1 MMFPIQSVRLINLN
15 IPDDNYDIAM
25 TNDYYRFDS
34 LDSLITL
41 ANGGGKSSLILL
53 LSQVFKPNARRGNRR
68 LKDYVPEQGYSV
80 IAVELNQG
88 QQFTTLNLV
97 ARKKFL
103 IDLEGETTDSLE
115 YFLFIS
121 EYDSN
126 DCSGHNP
133 LTLPFFKDKQY
144 KQQTPYEELET
155 IVKKKPEYFR
165 HYKQNEVRKYM
176 AYLEERF
183 HNVAAWADTIWKIN
197 SAEGGASSLFSGS
210 KTDADALISSQAV
223 IRDHLIPIIESKN
236 QINADEIEKQVATI
250 ARLYANQYENQLKRD
265 RLNKVCEQIQ
275 HEFLEKTTDA
285 QILTAKLNQA
295 ASAYEEATTPLNPL
309 KKYHEQQLDALTA
322 KQLELKKQFSETY
335 ILKQSNKVWLLK
347 EEVEQLQGDICKG
360 EMLVSDLKEKQCRT
374 EHEIIIQEATQRF
387 QEYVTAKEA
396 VRLKQEAIEVKK
408 MNNREKSLKITE
420 IQQTLAT
427 AAHIKYQ
434 KVKSDLNGINHA
446 SEELGKELAEIE
458 ENYTFT
464 YGEITKQEA
473 QQDSLKEQL
482 KGLKEAMAKK
492 WESLSFDTKDITGNQ
507 QTLIDE
513 QEELDCYLENC
524 QEEIAKHEK
533 SKEGAEE
540 DLKHITSNYDK
551 LEATIASR
559 EEELAQ
565 AKEKRKSY
573 LIQLSKILS
582 HAVAFNISDKDIQ
595 IHVNEKLAQWDREAS
610 ALNKELYLIEQNL
623 TAKRGVVVP
632 NELEEWL
639 SSNQITYVQGI
650 DYLNERASK
659 EEQANLIQSYPMLP
673 YSLVLA
679 NPKDLERIKECPLQ
693 LDNDF
698 LLTFMKD
705 PDHYLGRPEV
715 TWWGIGSY
723 KVEALDPAFWEK
735 RRQQLEEQAED
746 KKIQIE
752 ESKEKEINLHRIHS
766 ALDGYSIKS
775 IERRETELE
784 RLLIKE
790 NGLNTKKHLQESIL
804 GEIEGLLLEYRQ
816 RKESTLERLQ
826 EIEEQLKILKSL
838 AEDTE
843 KQQVIFSQVEQI
855 KSILIQK
862 NNDLEKYRQLRK
874 EGKNK
879 RNYLIKQREEVSR
892 AHFEV
897 EGFFSKYEIYLPK
910 IALEIE
916 EFINLEE
923 LEQHLEQLQAEVDLT
938 QLEEELARLNQS
950 LTKAFDTFKELEIE
964 EAICTNVTYSYAT
977 LKHLKGTLQSL
988 REEYNLAT
996 NKLAANE
1003 SILKIKQSQFE
1014 KEEEDLQEKIS
1025 THNQTYGEYKQ
1036 AKTLTNDELR
1046 EAQNFLRGA
1055 LREIESELGKTTEND
1070 NQLRLAIQAQLK
1082 QKHFDMNNLRNEMNE
1097 TQLAQI
1103 QVLDFLKE
1111 LEDKQEKYEHQRD
1124 LLKDALNKWG
1134 KALKQAWNMSQEE
1147 LNALPKGLR
1156 NQKES
1161 LMDLDMNNYLA
1172 VIEIHQT
1179 MIARLEEA
1187 IKNEEGKLKEADNQL
1202 QNFSEYLSIECQEV
1216 YDQLKLFDRGLNIEI
1231 QGKNQEILRLDVP
1244 LVCRPEQFESAIQ
1257 EYVKLF
1263 VMDLSHLMQG
1273 EMTAKISETTEA
1285 KKTVENKIKNFR
1297 LGVILAQVI
1306 DFDRTTLK
1314 VLKVSNLDHNLILWE
1329 NDNSGGQG
1337 SLKALILIFAIFKYL
1352 NNDKNGTTIL
1362 LDNPFGKMSS
1372 YDLVDIM
1379 FKTAKRLKIKLICF
1393 TGIKEQHIQQQFKV
1407 HYKLSHVPT
1416 TTRGLARM
1424 RVERQGEERDVSR
1437 FERGYYSKEKVPS
1450 RRIIQ
1455 ESLNL

>member
-1 MMFPIQSVRLINLN
+1 MMLPIQSVRLINLN

-25 TNDYYRFDS
+25 TNDYYQFDS
-34 LDSLITL
+34 SDSLITL

-68 LKDYVPEQGYSV
+68 LKDYVPDKGYSV
-80 IAVELNQG
+80 ISVELNQG
-88 QQFTTLNLV
+88 QQLTTLNLV

-103 IDLEGETTDSLE
+103 TDSEGETTDALE

-121 EYDSN
+121 EYDAN
-126 DCSGHNP
+126 DCFGHNP
-133 LTLPFFKDKQY
+133 ITLPFFKDTQY
-144 KQQTPYEELET
+144 KQQTQYEELEE

-210 KTDADALISSQAV
+210 KTDADSLISSQAV

-236 QINADEIEKQVATI
+236 QINADEIEKQAASI
-250 ARLYANQYENQLKRD
+250 ARLYANQYENQLKRV

-285 QILTAKLNQA
+285 QTLTANLNQA
-295 ASAYEEATTPLNPL
+295 TSEYEEAAAPLNPL
-309 KKYHEQQLDALTA
+309 KKYHEQQLNALTA
-322 KQLELKKQFSETY
+322 KRSELKKQLSETD
-335 ILKQSNKVWLLK
+335 ILKQSNKVSQLK
-347 EEVEQLQGDICKG
+347 QEVKQLQDDIFKG
-360 EMLVSDLKEKQCRT
+360 ETLVSDLEEKQGRT
-374 EHEIIIQEATQRF
+374 EQEITIQEATQKF
-387 QEYVTAKEA
+387 EDYVAAKEA
-396 VRLKQEAIEVKK
+396 VRLKQEAIEIKK

-434 KVKSDLNGINHA
+434 KVGKELSSIDHA
-446 SEELGKELAEIE
+446 REVLGKELAEIE
-458 ENYTFT
+458 KKYTLT
-464 YGEITKQEA
+464 YGEIKEQKA
-473 QQDSLKEQL
+473 RQDSVKEQL
-482 KGLKEAMAKK
+482 KELKQAIAKK
-492 WESLSFDTKDITGNQ
+492 WESLSFETKDITGNQ

-513 QEELDCYLENC
+513 KEELDYYHESC
-524 QEEIAKHEK
+524 QEEITKHEK
-533 SKEGAEE
+533 SKEEIE
-540 DLKHITSNYDK
+540 DKLKRITSDYDK
-551 LEATIASR
+551 LEATILSHEKEIEQER
-559 EEELAQ
+559 
-565 AKEKRKSY
+565 EKRQSY
-573 LIQLSKILS
+573 LIQLSETLNN
-582 HAVAFNISDKDIQ
+582 AFAFNTSDKDIQ
-595 IHVNEKLAQWDREAS
+595 IHVNEKLAQWGREAS

-639 SSNQITYVQGI
+639 SLNQIAYVQGI
-650 DYLNERASK
+650 DYLNERVSK
-659 EEQANLIQSYPMLP
+659 QEQANLIQSYPMLP

-679 NPKDLERIKECPLQ
+679 NPEDLERIKECPLQ

-705 PDHYLGRPEV
+705 PDHYLGQPEV

-723 KVEALDPAFWEK
+723 KVEALDPEFWAK

-746 KKIQIE
+746 KKIQIKE
-752 ESKEKEINLHRIHS
+752 LKEKEINLHRIHS
-766 ALDGYSIKS
+766 TLGNYSIKS

-784 RLLIKE
+784 KLFVEE
-790 NGLNTKKHLQESIL
+790 NNLNKKKHLQESIL
-804 GEIEGLLLEYRQ
+804 CEIEGLLQQYRQ
-816 RKESTLERLQ
+816 KKDLAHCRLQ
-826 EIEEQLKILKSL
+826 EIEKQLETLRSI

-843 KQQVIFSQVEQI
+843 KQKVALVNDEQI
-855 KSILIQK
+855 QSILIQK
-862 NNDLEKYRQLRK
+862 NNDLEKYKQLLK
-874 EGKNK
+874 EGQNK
-879 RNYLIKQREEVSR
+879 REYLSKQREEVNH
-892 AHFEV
+892 AHFV
-897 EGFFSKYEIYLPK
+897 AKDFFLKYKIYLPE
-910 IALEIE
+910 IPLEIE
-916 EFINLEE
+916 GFINFEE

-950 LTKAFDTFKELEIE
+950 LTKTFEAFKLFEIE
-964 EAICTNVTYSYAT
+964 ESICANVTYSYAT
-977 LKHLKGTLQSL
+977 LKHLKETLQSL
-988 REEYNLAT
+988 REEHLSTKSELSGNQSAL
-996 NKLAANE
+996 N
-1003 SILKIKQSQFE
+1003 IKKPQFE
-1014 KEEEDLQEKIS
+1014 KEEEHLKEKIS
-1025 THNQTYGEYKQ
+1025 THTQTYGEYEQGK
-1036 AKTLTNDELR
+1036 KLTNEELK
-1046 EAQNFLRGA
+1046 EVEKFLRKA
-1055 LREIESELGKTTEND
+1055 LSEINSELGKTTEDD

-1082 QKHFDMNNLRNEMNE
+1082 QKHLDINNLRNQMSE

-1111 LEDKQEKYEHQRD
+1111 LEDKQEEYEHQRD
-1124 LLKDALNKWG
+1124 HLKNALNKWG
-1134 KALKQAWNMSQEE
+1134 KALKQAWNISQED
-1147 LNALPKGLR
+1147 LSALPKGLR

-1187 IKNEEGKLKEADNQL
+1187 IKNEEGKLKQADNQL
-1202 QNFSEYLSIECQEV
+1202 QNFSEYLSVQCQEV
-1216 YDQLKLFDRGLNIEI
+1216 YDQLKLFDRGLNIEL

-1244 LVCRPEQFESAIQ
+1244 LICRPEQFESAIQ
-1257 EYVKLF
+1257 EYVKSF
-1263 VMDLSHLMQG
+1263 IMDLSHLMQA
-1273 EMTAKISETTEA
+1273 EMTAKTSEAAEA
-1285 KKTVENKIKNFR
+1285 KKAVENKIKNFK
-1297 LGVILAQVI
+1297 LGVLLAEVI
-1306 DFDRTTLK
+1306 DFERTTLK

-1424 RVERQGEERDVSR
+1424 RVERQGEERDVSK
-1437 FERGYYSKEKVPS
+1437 FERGYYSKEKIPS
-1450 RRIIQ
+1450 REIIQ
-1455 ESLNL
+1455 DSLNL